1 MDINKL
7 HEIVKDSENKPNKD
21 LYAVEEILSEEFEKT
36 KELIIELT
44 RHLDSVK
51 NMHDIVSTEILK
63 RTKKI

>member
-1 MDINKL
+1 MDINKI
-7 HEIVKDSENKPNKD
+7 HEIVNDAENKPNKD
-21 LYAVEEILSEEFEKT
+21 LYSVEEILSDEFEKT

-51 NMHDIVSTEILK
+51 NMHDIVSNEIMK